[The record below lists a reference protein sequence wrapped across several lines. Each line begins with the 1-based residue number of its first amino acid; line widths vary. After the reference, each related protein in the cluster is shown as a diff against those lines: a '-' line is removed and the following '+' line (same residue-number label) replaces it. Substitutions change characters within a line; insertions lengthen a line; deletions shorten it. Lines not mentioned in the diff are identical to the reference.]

1 MRPSSIMWSIDLQ
14 IIILK
19 YAVLFGFT
27 FFFSLLLNRILLR
40 FSKNLGKRSY
50 NESLVRW
57 ANEAKPSLGGI
68 SFFIIFLVTYS
79 IYTIFFNFE
88 NNFLTFQY
96 LGILGATGTGFLMG
110 LSDDAYNTNP
120 ALKLS
125 TQIFC
130 GIILC
135 STGTYISL
143 FPVDLLNYAITIL
156 WVVAV
161 MNSINMLDN
170 MDGITTTV
178 SIFIILMA
186 IMTLFYSPDFAHF
199 YLALLLGTVSS
210 LVAFLFFNWHPAKMF
225 MGDTGSQFLGI
236 FLASIGIIFF
246 WNNKGLGGE
255 EASAK
260 QICIVLLAFIIPISD
275 TLTVIINRLR
285 RGQAPYIGGKDH
297 TTHHLSY
304 LGLSDRTVALIFVG
318 ISLVSYGLLW
328 ISVKFIQP
336 WNHIFTAIFIAYF
349 LVVFGLLFGVTQN
362 RKAKIRFYEQ
372 ERKRK
377 RPSIKSN

>member
-1 MRPSSIMWSIDLQ
+1 MSSWSIDTQ

-27 FFFSLLLNRILLR
+27 FFFSILFNRILLR
-40 FSKNLGKRSY
+40 FSKNLGKRTY

-79 IYTIFFNFE
+79 IYTIFFNIE

-96 LGILGATGTGFLMG
+96 LGIMGATGVGFLMG

-125 TQIFC
+125 SQIFC

-135 STGTYISL
+135 ATGTSISI
-143 FPVDLLNYAITIL
+143 FPVELLNYAFTVL

-170 MDGITTTV
+170 MDGITTIV

-186 IMTLFYSPDFAHF
+186 ILTLFYSPDFSHF
-199 YLALLLGTVSS
+199 YLALLLGTLSS
-210 LVAFLFFNWHPAKMF
+210 LIAFLFYNWNPAKMF

-236 FLASIGIIFF
+236 FLASIGIVFF

-255 EASAK
+255 VASAK
-260 QICIVLLAFIIPISD
+260 QICIVLIAFIIPISD

-304 LGLSDRTVALIFVG
+304 LGFSDRQVAMLFIG
-318 ISLVSYGLLW
+318 ISILSYSLLW
-328 ISVKFIQP
+328 IIVHYINP
-336 WNHIFTAIFIAYF
+336 WNHLFTAIFMLYF
-349 LVVFGLLFGVTQN
+349 LTVFGLLFGVTQN
-362 RKAKIRFYEQ
+362 RKARIRFYEQ
-372 ERKRK
+372 ERKR
-377 RPSIKSN
+377 RNPSIKEI

>member
-1 MRPSSIMWSIDLQ
+1 MVEWSIDTQ

-19 YAVLFGFT
+19 YAVLLGFT

-40 FSKNLGKRSY
+40 FSKNLGNRNY

-79 IYTIFFNFE
+79 IYTNFFDFE
-88 NNFLTFQY
+88 KNFLTFQY

-135 STGTYISL
+135 ATGTYISF
-143 FPVDLLNYAITIL
+143 FPIDLLNYALTIL

-186 IMTLFYSPDFAHF
+186 TMTLFYSHEFAHF
-199 YLALLLGTVSS
+199 YLALLLGTLSS
-210 LVAFLFFNWHPAKMF
+210 LIAFLFFNWHPSKMF

-246 WNNKGLGGE
+246 WNNQGLGEE
-255 EASAK
+255 EASTK

-285 RGQAPYIGGKDH
+285 RGQAPYVGGKDH

-304 LGLSDRTVALIFVG
+304 LGFTDRQVAYIFIG
-318 ISLVSYGLLW
+318 ISLLSYSLLW
-328 ISVKFIQP
+328 IIVKFIQP
-336 WNHIFTAIFIAYF
+336 WNHFFTAIFIVYF
-349 LVVFGLLFGVTQN
+349 LIVFGLLFGVTQN
-362 RKAKIRFYEQ
+362 KRAKKKFNEQ
-372 ERKRK
+372 ERSRNSGVSKV
-377 RPSIKSN
+377 

>member
-1 MRPSSIMWSIDLQ
+1 MVEWSIDTQ

-27 FFFSLLLNRILLR
+27 FFFSLLLNRILLH
-40 FSKNLGKRSY
+40 FSKNLGNRNY

-79 IYTIFFNFE
+79 IYTNFFDFE
-88 NNFLTFQY
+88 KNFLTFQY

-135 STGTYISL
+135 ATGTYISF
-143 FPVDLLNYAITIL
+143 FPIDLLNYALTIL

-186 IMTLFYSPDFAHF
+186 TMTLFYSHEFAHF
-199 YLALLLGTVSS
+199 YLALLLGTLSS
-210 LVAFLFFNWHPAKMF
+210 LIAFLFFNWHPSKMF

-246 WNNKGLGGE
+246 WNNQGLGEE
-255 EASAK
+255 EASTK

-285 RGQAPYIGGKDH
+285 RGQAPYVGGKDH

-304 LGLSDRTVALIFVG
+304 LGFTDRQVAYIFIG
-318 ISLVSYGLLW
+318 ISLLSYSLLW
-328 ISVKFIQP
+328 IIVKFIQP
-336 WNHIFTAIFIAYF
+336 WNHFFTAIFIVYF
-349 LVVFGLLFGVTQN
+349 LIVFGLLFGVTQN
-362 RKAKIRFYEQ
+362 KRAKKKFNEQ
-372 ERKRK
+372 ERSRNSGVSKV
-377 RPSIKSN
+377 

>member
-1 MRPSSIMWSIDLQ
+1 MVEWSIDTQ

-40 FSKNLGKRSY
+40 FSKNLGNRNY

-79 IYTIFFNFE
+79 IYTNFFDFE
-88 NNFLTFQY
+88 KNFLTFQY

-135 STGTYISL
+135 ATGTYISF
-143 FPVDLLNYAITIL
+143 FPIDLLNYALTIL

-186 IMTLFYSPDFAHF
+186 TMTLFYSHEFAHF
-199 YLALLLGTVSS
+199 YLALLLGTLSS
-210 LVAFLFFNWHPAKMF
+210 LIAFLFFNWHPSKMF

-246 WNNKGLGGE
+246 WNNQGLGEE
-255 EASAK
+255 EASTK

-285 RGQAPYIGGKDH
+285 RGQAPYVGGKDH

-304 LGLSDRTVALIFVG
+304 LGFTDRQVAYIFIG
-318 ISLVSYGLLW
+318 ISLLSYSLLW
-328 ISVKFIQP
+328 IIVKFIQP
-336 WNHIFTAIFIAYF
+336 WNHFFTAIFIVYF
-349 LVVFGLLFGVTQN
+349 LIVFGLLFGVTQN
-362 RKAKIRFYEQ
+362 KRAKKKFNEQ
-372 ERKRK
+372 ERSRNSGVSKV
-377 RPSIKSN
+377 

>member
-1 MRPSSIMWSIDLQ
+1 MFNWSIDTQ

-40 FSKNLGKRSY
+40 FSKNLGKRNY

-57 ANEAKPSLGGI
+57 ANESKPSLGGI

-96 LGILGATGTGFLMG
+96 LGIMGATGMGFLMG

-130 GIILC
+130 GIIL
-135 STGTYISL
+135 SATGTYISL
-143 FPVDLLNYAITIL
+143 FPVDLLNYALTIL

-170 MDGITTTV
+170 MDGITTIV

-186 IMTLFYSPDFAHF
+186 SVALFYSPDFAHF
-199 YLALLLGTVSS
+199 YLALLLGTLSS
-210 LVAFLFFNWHPAKMF
+210 LIGFLFFNWNPAKMF

-304 LGLSDRTVALIFVG
+304 LGLSDRNVAFLFIG
-318 ISLVSYGLLW
+318 ISLLSYIFVW
-328 ISVKFIQP
+328 IIVKYLQP
-336 WNHIFTAIFIAYF
+336 WNHLFTAIFILYF
-349 LVVFGLLFGVTQN
+349 LIVFGFLFGVTQN
-362 RKAKIRFYEQ
+362 RKAKMKFYEQ
-372 ERKRK
+372 ERKRHQT
-377 RPSIKSN
+377 SIKKI